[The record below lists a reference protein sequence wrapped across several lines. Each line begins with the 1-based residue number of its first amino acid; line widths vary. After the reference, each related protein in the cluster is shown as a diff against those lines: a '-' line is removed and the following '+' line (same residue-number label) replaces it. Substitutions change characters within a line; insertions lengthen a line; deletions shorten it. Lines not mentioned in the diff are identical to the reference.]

1 MKSKNG
7 SILILSLIVA
17 GTVGLVAGT
26 FLRSLLTEGQLEDL
40 DFFKASALSLIDA
53 GGETAVLALNYD
65 DWEGWQI
72 SGSEAVRELSPIDIG
87 NGQIAQVTVKIE
99 DIENEPSIIS
109 EAKIDLKSGV
119 TVRRQVKYDLRPR
132 SLFGN
137 AVTAGT
143 WVYYY
148 RGNRYNNTVKI
159 DSYDSERGPYDDFLN
174 RNDAGNVASEA
185 MYNYHRTNAEIYG
198 YASTN
203 SGRGRRSP
211 PSVGRRGRIY
221 GIQTPSWVKIDEDRL
236 SRDFRASFPEVT
248 PPVIPTSTRL
258 PTTTIIDLGNGATR
272 EQYRIA
278 GDLRVNSDQTLRIN
292 GDVLLVVEDDFY
304 IYGKVEIREPY
315 GSLVVYIKDDFRIY
329 SQGIVNY
336 TKDPKKLIIYSTA
349 PRKNRAY
356 YYIMGIPDL
365 YASIYAPLAYIDLR
379 GDGTQGTLFG
389 AIVADRVVFRGDF
402 QLHYDEQL
410 KTYAGE
416 TPSFTVAQS
425 RLLDPQEMVTLL
437 P

>member
-1 MKSKNG
+1 MKSKKG
-7 SILILSLIVA
+7 SMLLMTLMVA
-17 GTVGLVAGT
+17 GAVGFVAGT
-26 FLRSLLTEGQLEDL
+26 FLRSLLTESQLEDL
-40 DFFKASALSLIDA
+40 DFFTASAVTLVDA

-72 SGSEAVRELSPIDIG
+72 SGSEAVRELALIDIG
-87 NGQIAQVTVKIE
+87 NGQTAEVTVRVE
-99 DIENEPSIIS
+99 DIETEPSIIS
-109 EAKIDLKSGV
+109 EARIEVKSGM
-119 TVRRQVKYDLRPR
+119 TVKRQVKYDLRPR
-132 SLFGN
+132 ALFGN

-148 RGNRYNNTVKI
+148 RGNGANNVIKV
-159 DSYDSERGPYDDFLN
+159 DSYDSAKGPYDDFLN
-174 RNDAGNVASEA
+174 RNDAGNVAAEA
-185 MYNYHRTNAEIYG
+185 MYTYNRTNAEIYG
-198 YASTN
+198 FACVN
-203 SGRGRRSP
+203 SGRGSNRP
-211 PSVGRRGRIY
+211 PSVGRQGRIY
-221 GIQTPSWVKIDEDRL
+221 GVGTPPWVNIDQYRL
-236 SRDFRASFPEVT
+236 SKDFSASFREVT
-248 PPVIPTSTRL
+248 PPVIRTSTRF
-258 PTTTIIDLGNGATR
+258 PTSTIIDLGNGATR
-272 EQYRIA
+272 EEYRIA
-278 GDLRVNSDQTLRIN
+278 GDLSVQSGQTLRIN

-329 SQGIVNY
+329 SEGIVNY
-336 TKDPKKLIIYSTA
+336 TKDPKKLVIYSTA
-349 PRKNRAY
+349 PRKNRAF

-402 QLHYDEQL
+402 NLHYDEQL

-416 TPSFTVAQS
+416 TPSFTIAQS
-425 RLLDPQEMVTLL
+425 RLLGPGEMVTIL